1 MKKTEEVKKE
11 VATSGEKFSEERRK
25 LIIGAGVL
33 GAAVAL
39 GNSPLAGLASA
50 AEAPKTEAPKKASG
64 KRGAMIEAIRGCV
77 SAGDECLAHCLDSFK
92 AGDTA
97 MAECAASVTQMLAFC
112 EAHGKLVSLD
122 SKYVK
127 ELCQLA
133 INICGDCEKEC
144 RKHEKHPPCK
154 ACADACNACIAECK
168 KHIG

>member
-1 MKKTEEVKKE
+1 MKKAEDVKKE
-11 VATSGEKFSEERRK
+11 VATGEKFSEERRR

-33 GAAVAL
+33 GAAIAVS
-39 GNSPLAGLASA
+39 NSPLAGFANA
-50 AEAPKTEAPKKASG
+50 AEGHKHEGGKSG
-64 KRGAMIEAIRGCV
+64 SMIEAIHGCV
-77 SAGDECLAHCLDSFK
+77 SAGEECLAHCLESFK
-92 AGDTA
+92 VGDTA

-112 EAHGKLVSLD
+112 EAHAKLVSLD

-154 ACADACNACIAECK
+154 GCADACKACIAECK